1 MSSRPF
7 RLGRSLTGFGLFAT
21 KPIKKASRIAEYRG
35 RRLGI
40 DDALKAEKSGNRYLY
55 EVNSKIT
62 IDGTKHGNIAR
73 YFNHSCNPNCD
84 TFIRNKRVFIRTLR
98 NIKPEEELTYDYGR
112 DYLKNV
118 IGLDNCLCSRCR
130 KRRAKQA
137 AERREKNKRKKARLA
152 RQSAGTR
159 GAVKVAKKTKTKT
172 AKKAKTKAGKTRGK
186 PVKRAGAG

>member
-1 MSSRPF
+1 MSPRPY
-7 RLGRSLTGFGLFAT
+7 RLGRSLTGLGLFAT
-21 KPIKKASRIAEYRG
+21 RPIKKKSRIAEYRG

-40 DDALKAEKSGNRYLY
+40 DAALKAEKSGNRYLY

-62 IDGTKHGNIAR
+62 IDGAKHGNIAR

-118 IGLDNCLCSRCR
+118 IGLQNCLCSRCR
-130 KRRAKQA
+130 KRRKKHA
-137 AERREKNKRKKARLA
+137 AELRLKRLRKAKRLA
-152 RQSAGTR
+152 A
-159 GAVKVAKKTKTKT
+159 
-172 AKKAKTKAGKTRGK
+172 KAKTARKKTARK
-186 PVKRAGAG
+186 KTPSTKRSKSTKRSSKR